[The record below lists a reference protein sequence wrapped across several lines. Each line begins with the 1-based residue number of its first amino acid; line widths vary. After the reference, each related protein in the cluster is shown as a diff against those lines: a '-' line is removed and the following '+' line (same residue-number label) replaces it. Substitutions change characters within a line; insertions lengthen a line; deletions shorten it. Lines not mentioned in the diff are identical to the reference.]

1 MSTGITHTLNGPQG
15 HVSAKTVA
23 SVGMI
28 EWGLKR
34 LYNNLKS
41 FDYSAMNL
49 LSCMTLDIENC
60 HSTVHTKQE
69 YSRSFGLAMK
79 EAVKR
84 VTGRHIITQVENL
97 GTQSQRKH
105 LNIQNCQQ

>member
-1 MSTGITHTLNGPQG
+1 
-15 HVSAKTVA
+15 
-23 SVGMI
+23 MI

-60 HSTVHTKQE
+60 HSTVHTKQANMSKME
-69 YSRSFGLAMK
+69 YRSFGLAMK